1 MRKFDYS
8 FLNNG
13 LLPANLV
20 NLTSNI
26 AALKTMAGVRKEE
39 YTQIFTELEAVAKV
53 QSIKSSNAIEGI
65 VTSDERIAAIVNQ
78 NSAPLNHNE
87 AEIAGYRDAL
97 NEIHLGY
104 EYIDFRQSDILRL
117 HEMMMSFAGYEYG
130 GQYKTDD
137 NVILEIDA
145 DGNRR
150 VRFRPTPASE
160 TPKAMEQLELAY
172 LDARSDANI
181 NQLLLIPCV
190 IVIAGSL
197 MKKPTIPVMIISS
210 AVAVVIAMAIQG
222 FSFSD
227 CAASMVSGFKMEML
241 HTSVDLE
248 NIVEQIPNLLQR
260 GGMSS
265 MMNTA
270 LMAFCGFSF
279 IGALTVCGS
288 MELILERIM
297 KHIHGTGQLITLT
310 VALGVVMITVIG
322 EATVTFLMIGGMF
335 RPEYIKRGLESKNL
349 SRSLEDSITVVEP
362 LVPWSL
368 AGVYMTSVLGVP
380 TVQYAPWAVLC
391 YTGVF
396 FAILWGFTGFG
407 IKKIT
412 KDSPAYEE
420 YLQLSGKSAEE

>member
-13 LLPANLV
+13 MLPANLV

-104 EYIDFRQSDILRL
+104 EY
-117 HEMMMSFAGYEYG
+117 
-130 GQYKTDD
+130 
-137 NVILEIDA
+137 A

-190 IVIAGSL
+190 ILDFLCIHPFRDGNGRMSRLLSLLLLYKNGFDAGKYVSFEEQINNFKAYYYEAL
-197 MKKPTIPVMIISS
+197 RQSS
-210 AVAVVIAMAIQG
+210 AGWETNENSYFPFIENFLSTLYMCYKELDKRFAVV
-222 FSFSD
+222 
-227 CAASMVSGFKMEML
+227 
-241 HTSVDLE
+241 
-248 NIVEQIPNLLQR
+248 
-260 GGMSS
+260 
-265 MMNTA
+265 
-270 LMAFCGFSF
+270 
-279 IGALTVCGS
+279 
-288 MELILERIM
+288 
-297 KHIHGTGQLITLT
+297 HG
-310 VALGVVMITVIG
+310 
-322 EATVTFLMIGGMF
+322 
-335 RPEYIKRGLESKNL
+335 
-349 SRSLEDSITVVEP
+349 
-362 LVPWSL
+362 
-368 AGVYMTSVLGVP
+368 
-380 TVQYAPWAVLC
+380 
-391 YTGVF
+391 
-396 FAILWGFTGFG
+396 
-407 IKKIT
+407 KKIT
-412 KDSPAYEE
+412 KKTRVEATVLNSLTPLSKADICKILPDVSPTTIEAVLGVMVKTGSVKRIGAGRTSRYI
-420 YLQLSGKSAEE
+420 KA